1 MAMKTRLTQL
11 YVNSIKPPDASY
23 WIIDVGCPK
32 LRLYVGTHRKI
43 WYVGYR
49 DEKNTYTNHKLGSAE
64 ALTVAQARDM
74 ALDFTA
80 RLIRGEIPQK
90 KKRTHKISL
99 DGFLESHYAPWV
111 MAERKRGEK
120 TLYLLRSAF
129 RQFLDKPIGELSIKT
144 MEKWRHEKMASG
156 IKAATCNRR
165 LAALKAAF
173 NWGVKRE
180 YLESNPLARLEKL
193 PEHDSDI
200 KVRYLT
206 DEERMRL
213 MSALDERE
221 KKMRS
226 GRQSHNRW
234 LSERGQPLMP
244 ELDGEFADHFKP
256 MILISLYTGMRQGN
270 LFALRWGD
278 IDFDTK
284 TLRLRAAAT
293 KSGKNHDLP
302 MNSKVIAV
310 LQAWRRQSKKVTADS
325 LVFPSPVSG
334 KMLNNVKKAWLA
346 VLRDAGI
353 ENFRWHDMRHDF
365 ASQLVMKDIDLNTV
379 RELMGH
385 SDLKMTLRYAH
396 LAPDNK
402 LRAVEIL

>member
-1 MAMKTRLTQL
+1 MKTRLTQL
-11 YVNSIKPPDASY
+11 YISSIKPPEKPY
-23 WIIDVGCPK
+23 WITDAGCSK
-32 LRLYVGTHRKI
+32 LRLYVGTAKKV

-49 DEKNTYTNHKLGSAE
+49 DLKGSYISHKLGTAD

-74 ALDFTA
+74 ALDFMA

-90 KKRTHKISL
+90 KTHSSKTSL
-99 DGFLESHYAPWV
+99 GDFIERYYKPWV
-111 MAERKRGEK
+111 TVERKTGDK
-120 TLYLLRSAF
+120 TLNLLSSTFKR
-129 RQFLDKPIGELSIKT
+129 FLNKAIDELTVNT
-144 MEKWRHEKMASG
+144 MGKWRHERITSG
-156 IKAATCNRR
+156 FKAATCNRQ
-165 LAALKAAF
+165 LAALKAAL

-193 PEHDSDI
+193 PEHDSDV

-234 LSERGQPLMP
+234 LAERGQALMP
-244 ELDGEFADHFKP
+244 ELDGEFADHLKP

-284 TLRLRAAAT
+284 TLRLRAAASKT
-293 KSGKNHDLP
+293 GKNHNLP
-302 MNSKVIAV
+302 MNSKVIAA
-310 LQAWRRQSKKVTADS
+310 LQAWRRQSKKVAADS

-365 ASQLVMKDIDLNTV
+365 ASQLVMKGIDLNTV